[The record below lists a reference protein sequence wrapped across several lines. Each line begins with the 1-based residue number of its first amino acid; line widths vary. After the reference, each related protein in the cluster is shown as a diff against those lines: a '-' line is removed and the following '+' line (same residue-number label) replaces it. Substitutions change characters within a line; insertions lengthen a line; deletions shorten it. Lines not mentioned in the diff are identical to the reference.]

1 MLKFDRIT
9 LSGFKSIDSEGQTVD
24 FGDITVFIGAN
35 GAGKS
40 NLVSFFDMIF
50 SMAIIR
56 LELYTNLYGSA
67 TSILHYGPEKTK
79 LIAAELSFSGDKARG
94 YYRFKLAHAA
104 GDIFIFDD
112 EELEIHYSGF
122 SQPKIINLGA
132 GHKESKLIEPGLF
145 ISETI
150 TEPEPKDPVND
161 RVVCNFLLENCSVYQ
176 FNDTTLGAK
185 IRNKC
190 DISDDTFM
198 YGNAGN
204 LVAILY
210 AMKNNEKTNKYYNR
224 IVSRINAVFPQFE
237 DFVLEPSKHNPNQ
250 IILKWKD
257 KESQYTFGSHQISD
271 GTLRFMALATLL
283 LQPPE
288 WLPKVIIIDEPELG
302 LHPTAISDLAG
313 MVKSASRHVQV
324 ILATQSPRLVDEF
337 EPNQIV
343 VVDYNDKLK
352 RSEFNKLNE
361 SDLAEWLDRYTLS
374 ELWDKN
380 VIGGNP

>member
-1 MLKFDRIT
+1 MSKLESVT

-35 GAGKS
+35 GAGKT
-40 NLVSFFDMIF
+40 NFISFFEMLGY
-50 SMAIIR
+50 MADGD
-56 LELYTNLYGSA
+56 LELYTNRNGSA
-67 TSILHYGPEKTK
+67 SSILHHGHNETP
-79 LIAAELSFSGDKARG
+79 LISAELSFSDMAYD
-94 YYRFKLAHAA
+94 YYRFKLAQE
-104 GDIFIFDD
+104 GDIFIFTE
-112 EELEIHYSGF
+112 EELGYRSGLF
-122 SQPKIINLGA
+122 NREQLEPLEPKTINLGT
-132 GHKESKLIEPGLF
+132 GHKESKIWEKIPEDSFSDRISFYILLGSYYFFQFHDTPRETRMRNSLDCDHVYKGDDASNLASKLITM
-145 ISETI
+145 SNN
-150 TEPEPKDPVND
+150 PE
-161 RVVCNFLLENCSVYQ
+161 
-176 FNDTTLGAK
+176 
-185 IRNKC
+185 
-190 DISDDTFM
+190 
-198 YGNAGN
+198 
-204 LVAILY
+204 
-210 AMKNNEKTNKYYNR
+210 TNKYYRR

-302 LHPTAISDLAG
+302 LHPTAISRLAG

-324 ILATQSPRLVDEF
+324 ILATQSPRLLDEF

-352 RSEFNKLNE
+352 RSEFKKLKD
-361 SDLAEWLDRYTLS
+361 SDLTEWLDRYTLS

-380 VIGGNP
+380 VIEGNP

>member
-1 MLKFDRIT
+1 MLKIK
-9 LSGFKSIDSEGQTVD
+9 LESIKLAGFKSIDPEGQTVD

-40 NLVSFFDMIF
+40 NFVSFFDMIRYM
-50 SMAIIR
+50 MAGN
-56 LELYTNLYGSA
+56 LELYTNMNGSA
-67 TSILHYGPEKTK
+67 SSILHYGHKKTPIMEADLHFNDGGAK
-79 LIAAELSFSGDKARG
+79 YS
-94 YYRFKLAHAA
+94 YMFKLAHAA
-104 GDIFIFDD
+104 TDIFIFTD
-112 EELEIHYSGF
+112 EEFGYRYNWERNPVTIS
-122 SQPKIINLGA
+122 LGA
-132 GHKESKLIEPGLF
+132 GHKDSKFIEQ
-145 ISETI
+145 SAR
-150 TEPEPKDPVND
+150 ND
-161 RVVCNFLLENCSVYQ
+161 AMRRLVQTFLKNFAVFQ
-176 FNDTTLGAK
+176 FHDTSREAK
-185 IRNKC
+185 IRNTC
-190 DISDDTFM
+190 DISDDTFL
-198 YGNAGN
+198 YRDAGN
-204 LVAILY
+204 LPAILY
-210 AMKNNEKTNKYYNR
+210 AMSNNPETNKYYKR

-302 LHPTAISDLAG
+302 LHPTAISRLAG
-313 MVKSASRHVQV
+313 MVKSVSRHVQV
-324 ILATQSPRLVDEF
+324 ILATQSPRLLDEF

-352 RSEFNKLNE
+352 CSEFKKLKE
-361 SDLAEWLDRYTLS
+361 SDLTEWLDRYSLS

-380 VIGGNP
+380 VIEGNP